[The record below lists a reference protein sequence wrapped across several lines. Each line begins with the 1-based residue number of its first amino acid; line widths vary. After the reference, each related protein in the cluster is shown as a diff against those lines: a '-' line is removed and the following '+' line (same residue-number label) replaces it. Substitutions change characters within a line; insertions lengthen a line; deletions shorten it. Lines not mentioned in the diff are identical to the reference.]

1 MELRERA
8 VAQRRAAN
16 PGELPTSMK
25 VLYKFWSHY
34 LTENFNVSM
43 YKEFKQTAL
52 EDAAAKIPIKFGH
65 ANLVQCYKSLLSFNS
80 KVGATWGPGHPIYS
94 VLQSH
99 FRTVQETVNGN
110 EEQV

>member
-1 MELRERA
+1 MELRQRA
-8 VAQRRAAN
+8 IAQRQAAS
-16 PGELPTSMK
+16 PGELPVSMK

-52 EDAAAKIPIKFGH
+52 EDATAKVPSKYGH
-65 ANLVQCYKSLLSFNS
+65 TNLVQCYKSLLSLNS
-80 KVGATWGPGHPIYS
+80 KVGGIWGLGHPVYG

-99 FRTVQETVNGN
+99 YRAVQETASGS
-110 EEQV
+110 EGQV

>member
-1 MELRERA
+1 MELHERA
-8 VAQRRAAN
+8 IAQRQAAN
-16 PGELPTSMK
+16 SGEVPVSMK

-43 YKEFKQTAL
+43 YKEFKHIAI
-52 EDAAAKIPIKFGH
+52 EDATAKIPSKFGH

-80 KVGATWGPGHPIYS
+80 KVGAIWGLGHPVYGVLQAHYRS
-94 VLQSH
+94 VL
-99 FRTVQETVNGN
+99 ETVNGN

>member
-1 MELRERA
+1 MELHERA
-8 VAQRRAAN
+8 IAQRQAAN
-16 PGELPTSMK
+16 PGELPLSMK

-43 YKEFKQTAL
+43 YNEFKQIAL
-52 EDAAAKIPIKFGH
+52 EDAAAKIPSKFGY

-80 KVGATWGPGHPIYS
+80 KVGGTWGLGHPIYS

-99 FRTVQETVNGN
+99 FRTVQEIVNGN
-110 EEQV
+110 EKQV